1 MNFKKHSK
9 FIITF
14 VALFFFYALI
24 QGSFSIYRELK
35 NDSIDLSILD
45 PSSSFE
51 ITFYPENGESE
62 FSIRKSYGDTLG
74 TLTTPEKTGYTFD
87 GWYTAADGGTEVT
100 ASTLVTGTAR
110 YYAHWLLDLTVNF
123 DANGGT
129 VSPSSKTVAQ
139 GRAVGELPVPQY
151 SDHTF
156 LGWYTAA
163 DGGTEVTEATIVS
176 SAGTFYYAHWS
187 YDLDYLQYV
196 FYIPGECNFTS
207 SGLANGANGNCVS
220 TINPTGSNIDYTEST
235 LSAKKYID
243 TGIALYNATNHDL
256 DYEIGFTIG
265 NYVANSNPNQSTIF
279 NTKLETTGYPGL
291 VFRKNGNSN
300 FELAS
305 RKTSSSNEQ
314 ALFPNSSVTS
324 FRIFRIN
331 NEISYSLNG
340 GDRVFLN
347 NLTQYNPVF
356 DLIAWFGAAP
366 ANAAATSAQR
376 FFIGT
381 LSNMYIKLEPDVS
394 QTANVTFDLNYPNAP
409 EPTDQEV
416 VQGSAIGHLDT
427 PTRTGYTF
435 VGWFTSDSGG
445 TQINENTLI
454 NDDITF
460 YAHWAENITVTFDA
474 NGGSVSPNSKTFG
487 TGMAIGELPTPEYP
501 GHAFV
506 GWYLD
511 NTWAT
516 QVTESTVFNSTTSI
530 VARWVEN
537 ITVTFNANGGTVSPN
552 SKSFSPG
559 TAIGELPTPEYPGYT
574 FIGWYLDNTW
584 ATGVTESTVFNSTTS
599 IVARWVENIT
609 VTFDANGGSVS
620 PNSKTF
626 SPGTAIGELPTP
638 EYPGHTFKGWYID
651 NTWATEVTTSTVF
664 NSTTSIVAKWVQN
677 ITISFDADGGTAS
690 FNSKSIE
697 PGTAIGELPTATN
710 GDEIFDGWYLD
721 NGLYDTEITEQT
733 VANTSLNVIAKWVSV
748 KYVAEVNGT
757 LYETLDRAI
766 ADVPLT
772 GVKTTVT
779 LLDDVSLSS
788 EISIDAAQNV
798 ELDLQNFTIDVSSST
813 MFMNS
818 GTLHIKNGTLL
829 STSPENGTTG
839 FIIDNL
845 RNSILNI
852 SGGLLRNTGTNI
864 IMNAGTINMTGGR
877 LETTN
882 NSAAINNNQYG
893 VMTMS
898 AGEIVASSTTKGQ
911 AIYNNKGT
919 LTISGTAYLENKSQP
934 VGGSGRACVHNNAG
948 TVTILGGTII
958 SKANAGVK
966 NNDTMTIGSDDGN
979 ISTTSPVI
987 QGHTYGLETVSGKT
1001 VYIYDGVFRGGAGS
1015 NPKKAI
1021 SNESYTSHG
1030 SYTITH
1036 TTETIGSVT
1045 YDVAYLVDP
1054 SI

>member
-220 TINPTGSNIDYTEST
+220 TINPTGSNIDYTENT

-305 RKTSSSNEQ
+305 KKTSSSNEQ

-324 FRIFRIN
+324 LRIFRIN

-376 FFIGT
+376 YFIGT

-394 QTANVTFDLNYPNAP
+394 QTVNVTFDLNYPNAP

-416 VQGSAIGHLDT
+416 VQGSAIGQLDT

-530 VARWVEN
+530 VARWVDN
-537 ITVTFNANGGTVSPN
+537 ITVTFN
-552 SKSFSPG
+552 
-559 TAIGELPTPEYPGYT
+559 
-574 FIGWYLDNTW
+574 
-584 ATGVTESTVFNSTTS
+584 
-599 IVARWVENIT
+599 
-609 VTFDANGGSVS
+609 ANGGSVS

-638 EYPGHTFKGWYID
+638 EYPGHTFKGWYLD

-845 RNSILNI
+845 QNSILNI

-919 LTISGTAYLENKSQP
+919 LTISGTAYLENKSQS
-934 VGGSGRACVHNNAG
+934 GGGNGRACVHNNAG

-966 NNDTMTIGSDDGN
+966 NNATMTIGSDDGN